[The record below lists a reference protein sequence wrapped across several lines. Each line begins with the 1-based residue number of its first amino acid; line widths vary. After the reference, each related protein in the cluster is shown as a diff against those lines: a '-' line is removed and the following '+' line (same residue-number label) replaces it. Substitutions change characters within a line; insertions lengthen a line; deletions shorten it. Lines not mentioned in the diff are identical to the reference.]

1 MAVTVLLD
9 QRIYVSYA
17 QAWVFSGGR
26 HDGDYTLET
35 FDGQANGLCGAAQ
48 PGVISLKTATHTGDI
63 AFRIERHSSEPPVP
77 DEWEDIVEVSFSP
90 TTGNVGFHGLDDD
103 EWHKLDLPRGS
114 YRVRYCIR
122 GMDEQDANKAEE
134 SVDAYLLQFWLAE
147 PAPDLI
153 VRQTSQQAAAA
164 NRSHRPLTAEEDAEQ
179 RRLNDGYQMA
189 AERKQYG
196 DRVPNQ
202 RLRDVRGMHGTNL
215 RILDMDLTFA
225 LAEADDATHRAV
237 AAWAALRALEQA
249 GLIDV
254 PSVAP
259 AVAALRRGQPVPP
272 PFDRSETAWAVAE
285 AAPVRTSVPVP
296 PDGEREECPQ
306 IWASMALFHS
316 TGTDSL
322 TAVLEVVFMMAHV
335 FGRDGYQQAFAAL
348 SKSFPLL
355 HQ

>member
-1 MAVTVLLD
+1 MAATVLLD

-26 HDGDYTLET
+26 HDGDYTLAT
-35 FDGQANGLCGAAQ
+35 FDGQSNGLCGAAQ

-63 AFRIERHSSEPPVP
+63 PFRIERHSSEPPVS

-90 TTGNVGFHGLDDD
+90 TTGRVGFHGLDAE

-114 YRVRYCIR
+114 YRVRYSVR
-122 GMDEQDANKAEE
+122 GMDEQNATNEP
-134 SVDAYLLQFWLAE
+134 VDAYLLQFWVAE
-147 PAPDLI
+147 PARDLI

-164 NRSHRPLTAEEDAEQ
+164 HRSHRPLTPEEDAEQ
-179 RRLNDGYQMA
+179 RRRKDAYQIA

-202 RLRDVRGMHGTNL
+202 RLRAVRGMHGTNL
-215 RILDMDLTFA
+215 RTLDMGLTFA

-254 PSVAP
+254 PLVAP
-259 AVAALRRGQPVPP
+259 AVAALRHGQPVPP
-272 PFDRSETAWAVAE
+272 PFDSSETAWTVAA

-316 TGTDSL
+316 TATDSL

-335 FGRDGYQQAFAAL
+335 FGRDGYQQAFATL
-348 SKSFPLL
+348 RKRFPLL
-355 HQ
+355 NQ